1 MFRAVIVSLGYLC
14 IDMLKMVR
22 ASYMGKDGFDVHHRS
37 RHSEQ
42 TAFPDQLKGAWFC
55 LQKGFFTSS
64 GRKEVECYPVDQKG
78 STEVK
83 IPKNLINVVEKGQ
96 AKIKENFKAK
106 LFESFPDLRYEILS
120 S

>member
-1 MFRAVIVSLGYLC
+1 
-14 IDMLKMVR
+14 
-22 ASYMGKDGFDVHHRS
+22 MGKEGFDVHHTS

-55 LQKGFFTSS
+55 LQKGFFKCAN
-64 GRKEVECYPVDQKG
+64 RQEVECYPVEKKG
-78 STEVK
+78 SSEGK

-96 AKIKENFKAK
+96 AKVKENFKAK
-106 LFESFPDLRYEILS
+106 LYESFPDLRYEILS